1 MSFSRNKTKVKLC
14 ETKIDLCK
22 RVKTNDRFNGL
33 CLHFA
38 KKVTFLCVAVASL
51 LKGGFEIWQNFF
63 IINSWDFIR
72 SPNPLLEGVTTP
84 SYSYTVFAKLANLDP
99 LGVSEFVQFVLLWH
113 NFEGC
118 TLQFGSVGGPWLFG
132 EGVAILSCLSSQH
145 SFSDQNIYL
154 SYGYGNCPAKNMI
167 LSWRNTLDE
176 IALPL
181 PKHS

>member
-1 MSFSRNKTKVKLC
+1 MTVLMDFVYILPKK
-14 ETKIDLCK
+14 
-22 RVKTNDRFNGL
+22 
-33 CLHFA
+33 LHFYVLPLPPSLRA
-38 KKVTFLCVAVASL
+38 VLKFGRTSSSSTAETSYGPLIHYWKAWPHRHIYTLFLQSL
-51 LKGGFEIWQNFF
+51 QTWILWG
-63 IINSWDFIR
+63 S
-72 SPNPLLEGVTTP
+72 L
-84 SYSYTVFAKLANLDP
+84 
-99 LGVSEFVQFVLLWH
+99 VSEFVQFVLLWH